1 MKLSKS
7 TIFKLTLASATINLN
22 QTNADA
28 TSDAN
33 QQLAESLVDEWCL
46 TQDPN
51 SLNYVNQFNPA
62 CENHFPDGRSGN
74 NGTLSLAGRKLKNLK
89 MLILWLQPEHRF
101 ARYCY
106 YGCWCL
112 PDLSH
117 ADLTPKFGVPIDP
130 IDSSCKHQSQCY
142 DCAKMD
148 HGDECISDEVAYKYE
163 LVADPTDPDNH
174 LKKTINCLDDPN
186 KARRSCN
193 RAICECD
200 KKLAEDLRT
209 NYGFWV
215 EGHHQEQGGFDTSVC
230 QPDPKS
236 SPGSG
241 TLECCGKNDGVRLP
255 FRTGEFGQRGC
266 CGSTT
271 FDSTLQECCSDDD
284 VRFIGAC

>member
-1 MKLSKS
+1 MISK
-7 TIFKLTLASATINLN
+7 TFKLTLVATTLN
-22 QTNADA
+22 QLLVQSNAS
-28 TSDAN
+28 TDAN
-33 QQLAESLVDEWCL
+33 QQLAESLVDQWCL
-46 TQDPN
+46 EQDPVT
-51 SLNYVNQFNPA
+51 LTYINQNNPA
-62 CENHFPDGRSGN
+62 CQNHFPDGRSGN
-74 NGTLSLAGRKLKNLK
+74 NGTLSIEGRKLKNLK

-112 PDLSH
+112 PDLTH
-117 ADLTPKFGVPIDP
+117 ADLTPRFGVPIDP
-130 IDSSCKHQSQCY
+130 IDGSCKKQSQCY

-148 HGDECISDEVAYKYE
+148 HGEDCLSDHVGYKYE
-163 LVADPTDPDNH
+163 LVSDVNDPDNH
-174 LKKTINCLDDPN
+174 MKKTINCLNDPN
-186 KARRSCN
+186 RSKRSCN

-230 QPDPKS
+230 QPDTHQK
-236 SPGSG
+236 GSG
-241 TLECCGKNDGVRLP
+241 TAACCGPNDGPRMP

-271 FDSTLQECCSDDD
+271 FDSTLQECCSDND